1 MYQILEEPTFRI
13 YIARTYGRSM
23 AIEEIAMALGAIVGI
38 AIVFPI
44 VLQFVGN
51 VSRNMAQ
58 SNVAASEEQAK
69 TARAK

>member
-1 MYQILEEPTFRI
+1 
-13 YIARTYGRSM
+13 M

>member
-1 MYQILEEPTFRI
+1 MALEETI
-13 YIARTYGRSM
+13 IG
-23 AIEEIAMALGAIVGI
+23 LGAVVGI

-58 SNVAASEEQAK
+58 SNVAAAEEQAK
-69 TARAK
+69 TARQK

>member
-1 MYQILEEPTFRI
+1 MGGVMVLEEI
-13 YIARTYGRSM
+13 IVGLA
-23 AIEEIAMALGAIVGI
+23 AVVGI

-58 SNVAASEEQAK
+58 SNVAAAEEQAK

>member
-1 MYQILEEPTFRI
+1 MEHIGQVMALEEIIIGLATV
-13 YIARTYGRSM
+13 
-23 AIEEIAMALGAIVGI
+23 VGI
-38 AIVFPI
+38 AVVFPV

-58 SNVAASEEQAK
+58 SNVAAAEEQAK